1 MERLF
6 VVLRL
11 MPMRTS
17 LHKACPFIFFVLLLT
32 SCSSSESVEI
42 SNQVTKERYC
52 IQTVQIGDVLSF
64 EWEHSFE
71 HILWKEFYRVTDEHT
86 FKLFTIAVQGFGAGI
101 PAEMDCTYRYEDGFI
116 YMENIEGS
124 VFKEF
129 NWIHSQKHLKNI
141 TINDTVL
148 IRGEELP
155 QRAKIRLSLQRLRK
169 PSYNQNNKTIL

>member
-6 VVLRL
+6 AALRL
-11 MPMRTS
+11 MPTRAF
-17 LHKACPFIFFVLLLT
+17 LHKVCLLIVVVLLPL
-32 SCSSSESVEI
+32 SCFSDETIEI

-52 IQTVQIGDVLSF
+52 IQTVQTGDVLSF

-71 HILWKEFYRVTDEHT
+71 HVLWKEFYRVTDEHT

-116 YMENIEGS
+116 YMEHIEGS

-129 NWIHSQKHLKNI
+129 NWIHSQKHLKQI
-141 TINDTVL
+141 TLNDTVL
-148 IRGEELP
+148 IPGDELP
-155 QRAKIRLSLQRLRK
+155 QRAKIRLSLK
-169 PSYNQNNKTIL
+169 KNH

>member
-6 VVLRL
+6 TGLQRMYAQPYVYKVCLL
-11 MPMRTS
+11 IV
-17 LHKACPFIFFVLLLT
+17 AVLLPL
-32 SCSSSESVEI
+32 SCSSDETVEI
-42 SNQVTKERYC
+42 FNQVTNERYC
-52 IQTVQIGDVLSF
+52 TQTVQVGDILSF

-71 HILWKEFYRVTDEHT
+71 HVLWKEWYRVTDERT

-101 PAEMDCTYRYEDGFI
+101 PAEMDCTYRYEDGLI

-141 TINDTVL
+141 TINDIVL
-148 IRGEELP
+148 IQGEDLP
-155 QRAKIRLSLQRLRK
+155 QRAKIRLSLRR
-169 PSYNQNNKTIL
+169 SF

>member
-6 VVLRL
+6 AALRL
-11 MPMRTS
+11 MPTRAF
-17 LHKACPFIFFVLLLT
+17 LHKVCLLIVVVLLPL
-32 SCSSSESVEI
+32 SCSSDETIEI

-52 IQTVQIGDVLSF
+52 IQTVQTGDVLSF

-71 HILWKEFYRVTDEHT
+71 HVLWKEFYRVTDECS

-101 PAEMDCTYRYEDGFI
+101 PAEMDCTYRYEDGLI

-141 TINDTVL
+141 IINDTVL

-155 QRAKIRLSLQRLRK
+155 QRAKIRLSLK
-169 PSYNQNNKTIL
+169 KNH

>member
-6 VVLRL
+6 TGLRL
-11 MPMRTS
+11 M
-17 LHKACPFIFFVLLLT
+17 HIACLYNVCLSMFAVLPT
-32 SCSSSESVEI
+32 SCSSGEAIEI
-42 SNQVTKERYC
+42 SNQVTKERYR
-52 IQTVQIGDVLSF
+52 IQTVHTGDILSF

-71 HILWKEFYRVTDEHT
+71 HVLWKEFYRVTDEHT

-101 PAEMDCTYRYEDGFI
+101 PAEMDCTYRYENGFI

-129 NWIHSQKHLKNI
+129 NWLHSQTHLKKI

-155 QRAKIRLSLQRLRK
+155 QREKIRLGLKKKLYSQ
-169 PSYNQNNKTIL
+169 

>member
-1 MERLF
+1 MEQSFCKLQYMSMWTY
-6 VVLRL
+6 VYKVCLL
-11 MPMRTS
+11 IV
-17 LHKACPFIFFVLLLT
+17 AVLLPL
-32 SCSSSESVEI
+32 SCSSGETIEI

-52 IQTVQIGDVLSF
+52 IQTVQTGDVLSF

-71 HILWKEFYRVTDEHT
+71 HVLWKEFYRVTDEHT

-116 YMENIEGS
+116 YMEHIEGS

>member
-1 MERLF
+1 MARIFTE
-6 VVLRL
+6 LRRRRIRAYL
-11 MPMRTS
+11 YKVCI
-17 LHKACPFIFFVLLLT
+17 LIFAVLLQVGCT
-32 SCSSSESVEI
+32 SGEIIEI
-42 SNQVTKERYC
+42 SNQVTKEQYC
-52 IQTVQIGDVLSF
+52 NKRIQTGDVLSF

-71 HILWKEFYRVTDEHT
+71 HILWKEFYRVTDERS

-101 PAEMDCTYRYEDGFI
+101 PAEMDCTYRYEDGLI

-155 QRAKIRLSLQRLRK
+155 QRAKIRLGLQRKR
-169 PSYNQNNKTIL
+169 

>member
-1 MERLF
+1 MEQSFCKLQYMSMWRY
-6 VVLRL
+6 VYKV
-11 MPMRTS
+11 
-17 LHKACPFIFFVLLLT
+17 CLLIAAILLPL
-32 SCSSSESVEI
+32 SCSSDETIEI

-52 IQTVQIGDVLSF
+52 IQTVQTGDVLSF

-71 HILWKEFYRVTDEHT
+71 HVLWKEFYRVTDEHT

-155 QRAKIRLSLQRLRK
+155 QRAKIRLDLQRK
-169 PSYNQNNKTIL
+169 H

>member
-6 VVLRL
+6 AALRL
-11 MPMRTS
+11 MPTRAF
-17 LHKACPFIFFVLLLT
+17 LHKVCLLIVVVLLPL
-32 SCSSSESVEI
+32 SCSSDETIEI

-52 IQTVQIGDVLSF
+52 IQTVQTGDVLSF

-71 HILWKEFYRVTDEHT
+71 HILWKEFYRVTDEYT

>member
-1 MERLF
+1 MER
-6 VVLRL
+6 
-11 MPMRTS
+11 
-17 LHKACPFIFFVLLLT
+17 PFIELQRMYAQPYVYKVCLLIVAVLLPL
-32 SCSSSESVEI
+32 SCSSDETVEI

-52 IQTVQIGDVLSF
+52 IQTVQTGDVLSF

-101 PAEMDCTYRYEDGFI
+101 PAEMDCTYRYEDGLI

-141 TINDTVL
+141 TINDTVF

-155 QRAKIRLSLQRLRK
+155 QRAKIRLSLRR
-169 PSYNQNNKTIL
+169 SF

>member
-6 VVLRL
+6 AALRL
-11 MPMRTS
+11 MPTRVF
-17 LHKACPFIFFVLLLT
+17 LHKVCLLIVVVLLPL
-32 SCSSSESVEI
+32 SCSSAETIEI

-52 IQTVQIGDVLSF
+52 IQTVQTGDVLSF

-71 HILWKEFYRVTDEHT
+71 HVLWKEFYRVTDEHT

-101 PAEMDCTYRYEDGFI
+101 PAEMDCIYRYEDGFI

-141 TINDTVL
+141 IINDTVL

-155 QRAKIRLSLQRLRK
+155 QRAKIRLGLQRKR
-169 PSYNQNNKTIL
+169 

>member
-1 MERLF
+1 MEQSFCKLQYMSMWTYVYEVCLF
-6 VVLRL
+6 SIV
-11 MPMRTS
+11 
-17 LHKACPFIFFVLLLT
+17 ALLSV
-32 SCSSSESVEI
+32 SCSSGETVEI

-52 IQTVQIGDVLSF
+52 IQTVQTGDVLSF

-71 HILWKEFYRVTDEHT
+71 HILWKEFYRVTDERT

-116 YMENIEGS
+116 SMENIEGS

-129 NWIHSQKHLKNI
+129 NWINSQQHLKNI

-155 QRAKIRLSLQRLRK
+155 QRAKIRLGLQRKR
-169 PSYNQNNKTIL
+169 

>member
-1 MERLF
+1 MARIFTELQRMHVQTDLYKVCLF
-6 VVLRL
+6 VF
-11 MPMRTS
+11 
-17 LHKACPFIFFVLLLT
+17 AVLLQVG
-32 SCSSSESVEI
+32 CSSGQAVEI
-42 SNQVTKERYC
+42 SNQVTKERYRT
-52 IQTVQIGDVLSF
+52 QTVQTGDVLSF

-71 HILWKEFYRVTDEHT
+71 HVLWKEFYRVTDDHT

-101 PAEMDCTYRYEDGFI
+101 PAEMDCTYRYENGFI

-155 QRAKIRLSLQRLRK
+155 QRAKIRLDVKRK
-169 PSYNQNNKTIL
+169 R

>member
-6 VVLRL
+6 AALRL
-11 MPMRTS
+11 MPTRAF
-17 LHKACPFIFFVLLLT
+17 LHKVCLLIVVVLLPL
-32 SCSSSESVEI
+32 SCSSDETIEI

-52 IQTVQIGDVLSF
+52 IQTVQTGDVLSF

-71 HILWKEFYRVTDEHT
+71 HVLWKEFYRVTDEHT

>member
-1 MERLF
+1 MEWLF
-6 VVLRL
+6 TALRL
-11 MPMRTS
+11 MHIRTY
-17 LHKACPFIFFVLLLT
+17 LYKVWLLVFAVLLAG
-32 SCSSSESVEI
+32 CSSGETVEI

-52 IQTVQIGDVLSF
+52 IQTVQTGDVLSF

-71 HILWKEFYRVTDEHT
+71 HVLWKEFYRVTDEHT

-101 PAEMDCTYRYEDGFI
+101 PAEMDCTYRYEDGLI

-141 TINDTVL
+141 SINNTVL
-148 IRGEELP
+148 IWGTELP
-155 QRAKIRLSLQRLRK
+155 QRAKIRLTLQRKFL
-169 PSYNQNNKTIL
+169 

>member
-6 VVLRL
+6 IEVRRMRAVLCRYMMYML
-11 MPMRTS
+11 IAAS
-17 LHKACPFIFFVLLLT
+17 LLHT
-32 SCSSSESVEI
+32 SCSSAETIEI
-42 SNQVTKERYC
+42 SNQITKEAYLSH
-52 IQTVQIGDVLSF
+52 IVKAGDILSF

-71 HILWKEFYRVTDEHT
+71 HVLWKEFYRVTDEHT

-129 NWIHSQKHLKNI
+129 NWIHSQTQLKQI
-141 TINDTVL
+141 ILNDTVL
-148 IRGEELP
+148 IWGTELP
-155 QRAKIRLSLQRLRK
+155 QRAKIRLALQRSTSWLQK
-169 PSYNQNNKTIL
+169 IP

>member
-6 VVLRL
+6 AALRL
-11 MPMRTS
+11 MPTRAF
-17 LHKACPFIFFVLLLT
+17 LHKVCLLIVVVLLPL
-32 SCSSSESVEI
+32 SCSSDETIEI

-52 IQTVQIGDVLSF
+52 IQTVQTGDVLSF

-71 HILWKEFYRVTDEHT
+71 HVLWKEFYRVTDEHT

-129 NWIHSQKHLKNI
+129 NWIHSQKHLKQI
-141 TINDTVL
+141 TLNDTVL
-148 IRGEELP
+148 IPGDELP
-155 QRAKIRLSLQRLRK
+155 QRAKIRLSLK
-169 PSYNQNNKTIL
+169 KNH